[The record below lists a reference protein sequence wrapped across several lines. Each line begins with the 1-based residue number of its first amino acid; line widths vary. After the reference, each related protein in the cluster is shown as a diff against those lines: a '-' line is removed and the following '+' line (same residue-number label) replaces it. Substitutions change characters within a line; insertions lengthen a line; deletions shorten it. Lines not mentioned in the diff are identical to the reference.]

1 MGITQVYLEQVGIL
15 IMYLHSQAINLHK
28 PQIQFIILVL
38 VFFKKNHSNI
48 LWQTERKIG
57 YRETLRSS
65 RFILLNIP
73 IFLNTKAN
81 NLISLTY

>member
-38 VFFKKNHSNI
+38 VFFLKKSFKHFMTDWKKNR
-48 LWQTERKIG
+48 L
-57 YRETLRSS
+57 
-65 RFILLNIP
+65 
-73 IFLNTKAN
+73 
-81 NLISLTY
+81 